1 MYKIGMIYTMT
12 LLTEIFQKNGFPE
25 NNIDKCFKLFL
36 NITHI
41 LKEEVLTV
49 AKKALRLALRY
60 F

>member
-1 MYKIGMIYTMT
+1 MT